1 MSIED
6 LKMIDTGTENE
17 ISVPLEEEAPIEVMI
32 EGENQPE
39 EQVDDREA
47 ALQQMKLQLEVVN
60 RRHEQEKIARQ
71 RAEQYA
77 FEQARVAQTT
87 QNDLH
92 QSNYQ
97 VVVSGIENMKQTIE
111 QAKRAFAEATAA
123 GDYAGA
129 AEAND
134 TIAWANAHLKDLFEG
149 KSRIES
155 HLQTTEG
162 RVADASQPQYVPQPE
177 APPPQLTPQQQFDE
191 LLSRVT
197 PKSAAWLRNNPQAA
211 ENMEKLSAAHNAATV
226 LKGIPVESPEYFS
239 FIENELGIGSNKQ
252 PNRKPAMASAPVS
265 SAGYSSGRSS
275 SYTGG
280 STMTLSAAEVEQA
293 LLIDP
298 DLPREKA
305 IEQYARNKA
314 ALIREGKMSA

>member
-1 MSIED
+1 MTDI
-6 LKMIDTGTENE
+6 GTEHE
-17 ISVPLEEEAPIEVMI
+17 IDVPLEEENPIEVVI

-47 ALQQMKLQLEVVN
+47 ALQQMKAQLEEVS
-60 RRHEQEKIARQ
+60 RRHEQEKIARH

-77 FEQARVAQTT
+77 LEQARVAQDT

-111 QAKRAFAEATAA
+111 QAKRAFAEANAA

-162 RVADASQPQYVPQPE
+162 RVADAPQPQYAPQQE
-177 APPPQLTPQQQFDE
+177 APPQLTPEQQFNAM
-191 LLSRVT
+191 LSRLP
-197 PKSAAWLRNNPQAA
+197 PKSAAWLREHPQAA
-211 ENMEKLSAAHNAATV
+211 ADMNKLSAAHNAATV
-226 LKGIPVESPEYFS
+226 LKGIPAESREYFS
-239 FIENELGIGSNKQ
+239 FIENELGLGGNRQS
-252 PNRKPAMASAPVS
+252 NRKPAMASAPVS

-275 SYTGG
+275 SYSGG

>member
-1 MSIED
+1 MTDI
-6 LKMIDTGTENE
+6 GTEHE
-17 ISVPLEEEAPIEVMI
+17 IDVPLEEEKPIEVVI
-32 EGENQPE
+32 EGDDTPE

-47 ALQQMKLQLEVVN
+47 ALQQMKAQLEEVS
-60 RRHEQEKIARQ
+60 RRHEQEKIARH

-77 FEQARVAQTT
+77 MEQAKVAQDT

-111 QAKRAFAEATAA
+111 QAKRAFAEANAA

-162 RVADASQPQYVPQPE
+162 RVADAPQPQYAPQQE
-177 APPPQLTPQQQFDE
+177 APPQLTPEQQFNAM
-191 LLSRVT
+191 LSRLP
-197 PKSAAWLRNNPQAA
+197 PKSAAWLREHPQAA
-211 ENMEKLSAAHNAATV
+211 ADMNKLSAAHNAATV
-226 LKGIPVESPEYFS
+226 LKGIPAESREYFS
-239 FIENELGIGSNKQ
+239 FIENELGLGGRQS
-252 PNRKPAMASAPVS
+252 NRKPAVASAPVS
-265 SAGYSSGRSS
+265 SAGYSAGRSS
-275 SYTGG
+275 SYSGG

>member
-1 MSIED
+1 MTDI
-6 LKMIDTGTENE
+6 GTEND
-17 ISVPLEEEAPIEVMI
+17 IDVPLEEESPIEIVL
-32 EGENQPE
+32 EGEKQPE

-47 ALQQMKLQLEVVN
+47 ALQQMKAQLEEVS
-60 RRHEQEKIARQ
+60 RRHEQEKIARH

-77 FEQARVAQTT
+77 FQQAKAAQDT

-97 VVVSGIENMKQTIE
+97 VVVSGIENMKQTID

-123 GDYAGA
+123 GDYSGA

-134 TIAWANAHLKDLFEG
+134 TIAWANAHLKDLYEG

-155 HLQTTEG
+155 HLQPAEG
-162 RVADASQPQYVPQPE
+162 RVADT
-177 APPPQLTPQQQFDE
+177 PPPNYAPQLEQAAPLSPDQQFNS
-191 LLSRVT
+191 LLSRLT
-197 PKSAAWLRNNPQAA
+197 PRSAAWLREHPQAA
-211 ENMEKLSAAHNAATV
+211 ADMNKLSAAHNAATV
-226 LKGIPVESPEYFS
+226 LKGISPESQEYFS
-239 FIENELGIGSNKQ
+239 FIENELGIGGNKQ
-252 PNRKPAMASAPVS
+252 SNRKPAMASAPVS
-265 SAGYSSGRSS
+265 SAGYSAGRSS
-275 SYTGG
+275 GYSGG

-298 DLPREKA
+298 ELPREKA

>member
-1 MSIED
+1 
-6 LKMIDTGTENE
+6 MIDTGTEHE
-17 ISVPLEEEAPIEVMI
+17 IDVPLEEENPIEVVI

-39 EQVDDREA
+39 EQVDDRET
-47 ALQQMKLQLEVVN
+47 ALQQMKAQLEEVS
-60 RRHEQEKIARQ
+60 RRHEQEKIARH

-77 FEQARVAQTT
+77 FEQAKVAQDT

-111 QAKRAFAEATAA
+111 QAKRAFAEANAA

-162 RVADASQPQYVPQPE
+162 RVADTSHPQYAPQQS
-177 APPPQLTPQQQFDE
+177 APPQLTPEQEFNSM
-191 LLSRVT
+191 LSKLP
-197 PKSAAWLRNNPQAA
+197 PKSAAWLREHPQAA
-211 ENMEKLSAAHNAATV
+211 ADMNKLSAAHNAATV
-226 LKGIPVESPEYFS
+226 LKGIPAESREYFS
-239 FIENELGIGSNKQ
+239 FIENELGLGGNRQS
-252 PNRKPAMASAPVS
+252 NRKPAMASAPVS

-275 SYTGG
+275 GYSGG

>member
-1 MSIED
+1 MTDI
-6 LKMIDTGTENE
+6 GTEHE
-17 ISVPLEEEAPIEVMI
+17 IDVPLEEENPIEVVI

-47 ALQQMKLQLEVVN
+47 ALQQMKAQLEEVS
-60 RRHEQEKIARQ
+60 RRHEQEKIARH

-77 FEQARVAQTT
+77 LEQARVAQDT

-111 QAKRAFAEATAA
+111 QAKRAFAEANAA

-162 RVADASQPQYVPQPE
+162 RVADAPQPQYAQQQEV
-177 APPPQLTPQQQFDE
+177 PPQLTPEQQFNAM
-191 LLSRVT
+191 LSRLP
-197 PKSAAWLRNNPQAA
+197 PKSAAWLREHPQAA
-211 ENMEKLSAAHNAATV
+211 ADMNKLSAAHNAATV
-226 LKGIPVESPEYFS
+226 LKGIPAESREYFS
-239 FIENELGIGSNKQ
+239 FIENELGLGGNRQS
-252 PNRKPAMASAPVS
+252 NRKPAVASAPVS
-265 SAGYSSGRSS
+265 SAGYSAGRSS
-275 SYTGG
+275 SYSGG

>member
-1 MSIED
+1 MTDI
-6 LKMIDTGTENE
+6 GTEN
-17 ISVPLEEEAPIEVMI
+17 SVDVPLEEETPIEVVI
-32 EGENQPE
+32 KDENQSE
-39 EQVDDREA
+39 DKIDDREA
-47 ALQQMKLQLEVVN
+47 ALQQMKAQLEEVS
-60 RRHEQEKIARQ
+60 RRHEQEKIARH

-77 FEQARVAQTT
+77 MEQAKVAQST

-111 QAKRAFAEATAA
+111 QAKRAFAEANAA

-162 RVADASQPQYVPQPE
+162 RVADAPQQQYAPQQE
-177 APPPQLTPQQQFDE
+177 APPPQLSPEQQFE
-191 LLSRVT
+191 SLLSRVT

-211 ENMEKLSAAHNAATV
+211 ADMEKLAAAHSAATV
-226 LKGIPVESPEYFS
+226 LKGIPAESPEYFS
-239 FIENELGIGSNKQ
+239 FIENELGIGGNRQS
-252 PNRKPAMASAPVS
+252 NRKPAMASAPVS
-265 SAGYSSGRSS
+265 SAGYSSGRSGGYS
-275 SYTGG
+275 GG

>member
-1 MSIED
+1 MTDI
-6 LKMIDTGTENE
+6 GTEND
-17 ISVPLEEEAPIEVMI
+17 IDVPLEEENPIEVVL
-32 EGENQPE
+32 EGETPSAP
-39 EQVDDREA
+39 QVDEREI
-47 ALQQMKLQLEVVN
+47 ALQQMKIQLEEVS
-60 RRHEQEKIARQ
+60 RRHEQEKIARH

-77 FEQARVAQTT
+77 FEQARAAQDTK
-87 QNDLH
+87 NDLH

-123 GDYAGA
+123 GDYSGA

-134 TIAWANAHLKDLFEG
+134 TIAWANAHIKDLYEG

-162 RVADASQPQYVPQPE
+162 RVADAPANTQYAPMPE
-177 APPPQLTPQQQFDE
+177 PPLPEVSFEQQFNSM
-191 LLSRVT
+191 LSKLP
-197 PKSAAWLRNNPQAA
+197 PKSAAWLRDHPQAA
-211 ENMEKLSAAHNAATV
+211 VDMNKLSAAHNAATL
-226 LKGIPVESPEYFS
+226 LKGIPVESQEYFS
-239 FIENELGIGSNKQ
+239 FIESELGLGGNKQ
-252 PNRKPAMASAPVS
+252 SNRKPAMASAPVS
-265 SAGYSSGRSS
+265 SAGYSAGRSS
-275 SYTGG
+275 GYSGG

>member
-1 MSIED
+1 MTDI
-6 LKMIDTGTENE
+6 GTENE
-17 ISVPLEEEAPIEVMI
+17 ISVPLEEESPIEVLL
-32 EGENQPE
+32 EGESQPE
-39 EQVDDREA
+39 TQVDDREI
-47 ALQQMKLQLEVVN
+47 ALQQMKAQLEEVS
-60 RRHEQEKIARQ
+60 RRHEQEKIARH

-77 FEQARVAQTT
+77 FQQAKAAQDT

-123 GDYAGA
+123 GDYNGA

-134 TIAWANAHLKDLFEG
+134 TIAWANAHLKDLYEG
-149 KSRIES
+149 KNRIES
-155 HLQTTEG
+155 HLQPAEG
-162 RVADASQPQYVPQPE
+162 RVADAPPQQQYAPQPE
-177 APPPQLTPQQQFDE
+177 QQQQLSPEQQFNL
-191 LLSRVT
+191 LLSKLT
-197 PKSAAWLRNNPQAA
+197 PKSAAWMREHPQAA
-211 ENMEKLSAAHNAATV
+211 ANMDKLSAAHNAATV
-226 LKGIPVESPEYFS
+226 LKGIPAESPEYFS
-239 FIENELGIGSNKQ
+239 FIENELGMGGNKSSG
-252 PNRKPAMASAPVS
+252 RKPPMASAPVS
-265 SAGYSSGRSS
+265 SGGYSSGRSS
-275 SYTGG
+275 SYNGG